1 MKGTEDSYVYVRQ
14 ATYRSQHLIF
24 TKSTMIN
31 SLSVI
36 PLQVHETVRAQVQ
49 QRRPCA
55 VHQVA
60 LRASDHPQT
69 GDKHDARPFSASHQP
84 T

>member
-1 MKGTEDSYVYVRQ
+1 
-14 ATYRSQHLIF
+14 
-24 TKSTMIN
+24 MI
-31 SLSVI
+31 S
-36 PLQVHETVRAQVQ
+36 LQVHETVRAQVQ

>member
-1 MKGTEDSYVYVRQ
+1 M
-14 ATYRSQHLIF
+14 
-24 TKSTMIN
+24 
-31 SLSVI
+31 I

-69 GDKHDARPFSASHQP
+69 GDKHDARPFSSSHQP
-84 T
+84 TQVSTPPTPHLITTTACLHDSVYFEMVVVSCKY